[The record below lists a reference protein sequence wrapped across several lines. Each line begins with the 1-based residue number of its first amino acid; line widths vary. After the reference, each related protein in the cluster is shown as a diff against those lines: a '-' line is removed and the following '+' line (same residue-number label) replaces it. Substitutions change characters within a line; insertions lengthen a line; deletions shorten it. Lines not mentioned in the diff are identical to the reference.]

1 MSRKDRLIVLDF
13 DGFLVNSY
21 RLLQIAFE
29 NFGLDIGD
37 EHRFQHRRKFLKYI
51 GGGKEFL
58 GNLVNYT
65 LPKKKK
71 IREVLTEIYQQEGCI
86 YPEFGP
92 LINYMI
98 ENPYIHVGI
107 ISRNFTLTPVIT
119 IRSVLRNSNL
129 EEQHLDFVIPLDV
142 GVKKA
147 AVLEGMRSSRYK
159 QCIFGGDEIGDYRAA
174 LESGYDSIFLGSYGF
189 DDRERLIT
197 KGKVPPGVIYDT
209 PKALAV
215 KLADITIMK
224 QPLPEEMVVSF

>member
-1 MSRKDRLIVLDF
+1 MDRKDKLIVLDF

-37 EHRFQHRRKFLKYI
+37 EHRFRHRRKFLKYI

-71 IREVLTEIYQQEGCI
+71 IREILTDIYQQEGRI

-92 LINYMI
+92 LINYLI
-98 ENPYIHVGI
+98 ENPRMHVGI
-107 ISRNFTLTPVIT
+107 ISRNFTLNPGTT
-119 IRSVLRNSNL
+119 IRNVLRNSNL
-129 EEQHLDFVIPLDV
+129 EEQDLDFVIPLDV
-142 GVKKA
+142 GVKKI
-147 AVLEGMRSSRYK
+147 AVLEGMRSSRYL

-174 LESGYDSIFLGSYGF
+174 MDSGYDTIFLGSYGF

-197 KGKVPPGVIYDT
+197 KGKVPPAVIYDT
-209 PKALAV
+209 PKELAGG
-215 KLADITIMK
+215 LADITITK
-224 QPLPEEMVVSF
+224 RSLPEEMVVSF